1 MRISTLVGRFVI
13 GLIALSFVAAI
24 LTPTPDVVPQIALM
38 IMMGV
43 VLGILAFIVS
53 RFKSFGQS
61 PQSIKKLIIVLVCLL
76 SITTGYSAMSF
87 LNDLHRSENRSSASS
102 FEGAAFSFANL
113 FVAYS
118 LGSEGVG
125 VVCSVDS
132 PQRFTS
138 AGPDGPCKVSF
149 ADGKSVEFNIIR
161 NQIGWID
168 QQHKL
173 TFLGHVLNKDDLSL
187 MRSRGDNLKV
197 TISSPDELLAFVKRL
212 KAEQAAS
219 TAPPEA
225 APVTD
230 RSTGS

>member
-1 MRISTLVGRFVI
+1 MQISTLVGRFVI
-13 GLIALSFVAAI
+13 GLIAFSFVAAI
-24 LTPTPDVVPQIALM
+24 LTPSPDPVSQIALM

-43 VLGILAFIVS
+43 VLGVLALIVS
-53 RFKSFGQS
+53 RFKSFGQAA
-61 PQSIKKLIIVLVCLL
+61 QSIRRLIIVLVCLL
-76 SITTGYSAMSF
+76 SITTAYSAMSF
-87 LNDLHRSENRSSASS
+87 LNNLHRSGNSSSASS

-125 VVCSVDS
+125 VVCSVAP

-138 AGPDGPCKVSF
+138 AGPDGPCKVTF

-173 TFLGHVLNKDDLSL
+173 TFLGPVLNKEDLSL
-187 MRSRGDNLKV
+187 MRSRGDHMKL
-197 TISSPDELLAFVKRL
+197 TISSPDELLDVVKKL
-212 KAEQAAS
+212 KTEQAAS
-219 TAPPEA
+219 TTTPEA
-225 APVTD
+225 T
-230 RSTGS
+230 S